1 MLVQMDVRSVFSTIF
16 RQIWKFLLIS
26 APIVLIALLYVLFA
40 TPTYQ
45 STARLLVKF
54 GQDARPDMAL
64 AQASGLS
71 AEERRGLV
79 QSNANILTNRDLA
92 EAVLKKVTVEKAY
105 PDLARKIDDPNRALS
120 AAVTRFGKSLLLNTE
135 SAAGVIDV
143 ALEHRDPETAKLLL
157 NELLDL
163 FIERQSEIFGNPQ
176 AEVIREQAGA
186 AFSQLE
192 EANKE
197 LFAYKQKVGIA
208 SIDEEMTLLLNKRSD
223 IAEYLSRQE
232 VGGPSADVAEEDV
245 IVSEDGEVLAVPA
258 QESKLSVLPVKKGE
272 NNNEIPFPALDQIQT
287 RIDDL
292 RTKELELLRTYK
304 PSSQVVQ
311 NLRKNI
317 DAETEVLN
325 TAIASLYDKLSELDA
340 RIIEM
345 NQYKADYDVLQ
356 RKVQL
361 SEEMYKT
368 AQTRLQ
374 AAEVNRDLNE
384 RKITQISVLEQPAV
398 PEKPAK
404 PKKVLT
410 MLLAIIMAGMFGL
423 GACLISELI
432 DTRFSYPEQLSA
444 HLKEPLLATFSRK
457 KIYANGMVDTASYW
471 EESLKGLK
479 GLAARIMQKDIPAE
493 DQKIE
498 TVVDRKILSA
508 RSMGTL
514 FQSMSSQMPDSGR
527 KVLFVASSY
536 KEEGATTIAW
546 ELSRYITDTIKK
558 NVLFVDY
565 ADAQKGAS
573 LLDVARGKA
582 RIEDAVTKIT
592 NGEGQLSVARLA
604 DEIESGG
611 IVAYMDDLSKVFA
624 GLKNNFDYV
633 IMPASNIILE
643 MSHLSLS
650 RLADGTVFVIEA
662 DRTRAPVAKQALQ
675 NLKNAGAKIV
685 GVVLNKRYY
694 YIPKWLY
701 SRM

>member
-16 RQIWKFLLIS
+16 RQIWKFLLIA

-64 AQASGLS
+64 TQASGLS

-92 EAVLKKVTVEKAY
+92 EALIRKVTIAKVY
-105 PDLARKIDDPNRALS
+105 PDIARKLDDPNRALS
-120 AAVTRFGKSLLLNTE
+120 AAVTRFGKALLINTE

-143 ALEHRDPETAKLLL
+143 AVEHKDPEIAKMLLS
-157 NELLDL
+157 ELLDL
-163 FIERQSEIFGNPQ
+163 FIQRQSEIFGNPQ
-176 AEVIREQAGA
+176 AEVIREQAEA
-186 AFSQLE
+186 AFNQLE
-192 EANKE
+192 TANKE
-197 LFAYKQKVGIA
+197 LFNYKQRVGIA

-223 IAEYLSRQE
+223 IAEYLSRQQLGSIPE
-232 VGGPSADVAEEDV
+232 DMVQDTGDDFMGADSG
-245 IVSEDGEVLAVPA
+245 IVVDGRM
-258 QESKLSVLPVKKGE
+258 SVLPARKGD
-272 NNNEIPFPALDQIQT
+272 NNNEIPFPAIDQIQS

-304 PSSQVVQ
+304 PSSQLVM

-325 TAIASLYDKLSELDA
+325 AAVAALYNKLVELDA
-340 RIIEM
+340 RIVEM
-345 NQYKADYDVLQ
+345 NQFKADYDVLQ

-361 SEEMYKT
+361 TEEKYKT

-374 AAEVNRDLNE
+374 AAEVNNDLNE

-398 PEKPAK
+398 PEKAAK

-471 EESLKGLK
+471 EESLKSLK
-479 GLAARIMQKDIPAE
+479 AMIAKVLKQEIP
-493 DQKIE
+493 DDGQKIE
-498 TVVDRKILSA
+498 TVIDRKILSA

-514 FQSMSSQMPDSGR
+514 FQSMSSQMVEPGK

-536 KEEGATTIAW
+536 KKEGATTIAW
-546 ELSRYITDTIKK
+546 ELSRYITETIKK

-565 ADAQKGAS
+565 ADAQKSAS

-582 RIEDAVTKIT
+582 RLEDAVTKLT

-604 DEIESGG
+604 DEVESGG
-611 IVAYMDDLSKVFA
+611 IVAYIDDLSKVFA
-624 GLKNNFDYV
+624 DLRGNFDYV
-633 IMPASNIILE
+633 IIPASNIILE

-650 RLADGTVFVIEA
+650 RLADGTLFVIEA

-675 NLKNAGAKIV
+675 NLKNAGAGIV